1 MLPNSRENLSSAVQ
15 VFVAEEDD
23 DIRAEI
29 ARALRDRGHVVVE
42 CADGP
47 TLFQRL
53 ERRLAHPG
61 ARRSIVIAQAR
72 LPGVGGLRV
81 LHSLRGLDVQIPMV
95 LLTWLEDPTVHA
107 DAVAAGAAAVLTK
120 PVQLSELRRVVDA
133 LMAGVALRALGIP
146 SGHPA
151 ILP

>member
-1 MLPNSRENLSSAVQ
+1 MLPNARENLSSAVQ
-15 VFVAEEDD
+15 VLVAEEDD

-29 ARALRDRGHVVVE
+29 ARGLRDHGHVVVE

-47 TLFQRL
+47 TLFQQL
-53 ERRLAHPG
+53 ERRLARPD

-81 LHSLRGLDVQIPMV
+81 LHSLKGLDVQIPMV
-95 LLTWLEDPTVHA
+95 LLTWLHEPTVHA
-107 DAVAAGAAAVLTK
+107 AAMAAGAAAVLTK
-120 PVQLSELRRVVDA
+120 PIQLVELRRVIDA
-133 LMAGVALRALGIP
+133 LTARVGPRVLGTP

-151 ILP
+151 IPP